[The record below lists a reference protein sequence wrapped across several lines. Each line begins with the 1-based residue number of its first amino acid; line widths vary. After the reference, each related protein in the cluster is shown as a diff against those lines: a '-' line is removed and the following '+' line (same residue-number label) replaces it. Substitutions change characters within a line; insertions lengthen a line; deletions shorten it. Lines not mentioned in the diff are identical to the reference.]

1 MTMKHEITRADL
13 MPIPEYG
20 RVRKERRQSLVAAKR
35 NRRLHVGP
43 YATFHFENY
52 DSMWHQIHEML
63 YVEKGGAAQVEDELR
78 AYNSLIPNGRELV
91 ATIMFEIDDEKQRR
105 VFLAKLGGVEETVF
119 LRFDG
124 ETVRGVP
131 EEDVDRTSADGK
143 ASSVQFI
150 HFPFTPAQIAT
161 FRRPAVEVT
170 LGFSHPAYGHMAIV
184 PEATRAALVQDFD

>member
-1 MTMKHEITRADL
+1 MKHEITRADL
-13 MPIPEYG
+13 MPIPEYTK
-20 RVRKERRQSLVAAKR
+20 VRKERRQTLVAAKR
-35 NRRLHVGP
+35 DRRLHVGP

-52 DSMWHQIHEML
+52 DSMWHQVHEML
-63 YVEKGGAAQVEDELR
+63 YIEKGGEAQVEDELR

-105 VFLAKLGGVEETVF
+105 AFLAKLGGVEETVF

-124 ETVRGVP
+124 ETVRGVA
-131 EEDVDRTSADGK
+131 ERDVDRTTADGK

-150 HFPFTPAQIAT
+150 HFPFTPAQIVK
-161 FRRPAVEVT
+161 FRHSGTEVT

-184 PEATRAALVQDFD
+184 PEATRAALAQDFD